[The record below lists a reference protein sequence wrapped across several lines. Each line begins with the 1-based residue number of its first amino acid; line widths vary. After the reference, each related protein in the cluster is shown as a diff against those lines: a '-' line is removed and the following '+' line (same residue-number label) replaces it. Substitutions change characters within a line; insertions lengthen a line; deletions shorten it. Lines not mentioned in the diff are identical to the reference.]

1 MPGLPNLVGNPGF
14 EASTAGW
21 GPVGTGITLQRVA
34 GGYGGA
40 WSALLSNSSAAPAT
54 VTLND
59 SPNWIGVTRAGTYT
73 ASLWV
78 RADSPG
84 QVLKLKLREYQG
96 STLLGQPLTSV
107 TLTTSWQLVTVQY
120 APVAAGNS
128 TLDLTAYVSNAPVGA
143 TFYVD
148 DASITQS

>member
-1 MPGLPNLVGNPGF
+1 VGNPDF
-14 EASTAGW
+14 ETSTAGW
-21 GPVGTGITLQRVA
+21 GPVGTGITLQRVSGGHSGA
-34 GGYGGA
+34 G
-40 WSALLSNSSAAPAT
+40 SALLSNTTAGPAT

-59 SPNWIGVTRAGTYT
+59 SPNWIAVTRPGLYT

-78 RADSPG
+78 RADTPG

-96 STLLGQPLTSV
+96 SVLVGQPLTSV

-120 APVAAGNS
+120 TPVAPGAS
-128 TLDLTAYVSNAPVGA
+128 TLDFTAYVSNAPVGA
-143 TFYVD
+143 AFYAD